1 MTIKTAKCTSNAQR
15 QICVY
20 RDSSHNNLELN
31 LSSNMGEKNVGICGT
46 GFEVYLPWCY
56 KNEYTTFVFIYISCG
71 TRISLVKFFVF
82 PTFPTLRYDS
92 TGWLIMQ
99 NIKPN
104 ELPRP
109 LYKLEGM
116 VHMYADRDYIILNK
130 SPLSLCR
137 IDPRK
142 LSSLFCLP

>member
-1 MTIKTAKCTSNAQR
+1 M
-15 QICVY
+15 
-20 RDSSHNNLELN
+20 
-31 LSSNMGEKNVGICGT
+31 SSNMGENVGICGT
-46 GFEVYLPWCY
+46 GFEVHVYLSWCY
-56 KNEYTTFVFIYISCG
+56 KNEYTTIVSIYISCG

-82 PTFPTLRYDS
+82 PTFPTLRCDS

-116 VHMYADRDYIILNK
+116 VHM
-130 SPLSLCR
+130 
-137 IDPRK
+137 
-142 LSSLFCLP
+142 